1 MSVVLGAVK
10 LGDFKTIVADPQF
23 LKIGQNAESI
33 IIIQGDSANLANEF
47 FIYGLNF
54 KKSAHIIT
62 EHLFSSRPDISKL
75 DTYFFSLAYLY
86 RHSLESILKA
96 IGFQYIK
103 EQNEREK
110 FIKDTFHNLA
120 EILREVSQYIQ
131 DQIEKNKGGYD
142 WLVSL
147 FDDMSLKDK
156 ESDSFRYPFGIT
168 VIDQGDPFSEKPK
181 KYGIKAFFDKQTHID
196 LVAFVCKMEVAF
208 NILSNYYSKTF
219 KIIEDYKKYNPVF
232 LEEGGS
238 YYGQSVVGYSYSRN
252 RFYPYVK
259 AYTESAD
266 ILYQYMNKRKETKD
280 SLFIPMCYLY
290 RNGIELAIKE
300 ILFEECSL
308 DPQSAVKKIKE
319 KKHSISALWNSIK
332 SEVVRHAGVSED
344 DAHLLNVE
352 KYIKLLHDFDGAS
365 DKFRYPINKNLQV
378 HYNKPKKFDV
388 DNVAEFF
395 GQLSYFLH
403 GVCLMMS
410 AQNEMQADIEAE
422 YRAQMPD
429 ENIEY

>member
-1 MSVVLGAVK
+1 MGNS
-10 LGDFKTIVADPQF
+10 KTIVSDPQF
-23 LKIGQNAESI
+23 QKTSKNAESI
-33 IIIQGDSANLANEF
+33 IIIQGESNDLANEF
-47 FIYGLNF
+47 FTYSLNF

-62 EHLFSSRPDISKL
+62 EHLFSSHPDISKL

-86 RHSLESILKA
+86 RHSLELILKA

-103 EQNEREK
+103 EQSERKK
-110 FIKDTFHNLA
+110 FITDTFHNLV
-120 EILREVSQYIQ
+120 EILQEVSPHIQ
-131 DQIEKNKGGYD
+131 DQIENNRGAYN

-147 FDDMSLKDK
+147 FNDMALKDK

-168 VIDQGDPFSEKPK
+168 VIKDEDPFSDVPK
-181 KYGIKAFFDKQTHID
+181 QYSIKAFFDKQTHID
-196 LVAFVCKMEVAF
+196 LIAFVCKMEVAF
-208 NILSNYYSKTF
+208 NILSNYYSDIP
-219 KIIEDYKKYNPVF
+219 KIVEDYKKYKPLF

-266 ILYQYMNKRKETKD
+266 ILHQYMTKKKKTKS

-308 DPQSAVKKIKE
+308 DHQSAIKKIKE
-319 KKHSISALWNSIK
+319 KKHSILALWNSIK
-332 SEVVRHAGVSED
+332 SDVVRHAGTSDD
-344 DAHLLNVE
+344 DAHLRNVE
-352 KYIKLLHDFDGAS
+352 KYIKQLHDFDGAS
-365 DKFRYPINKNLQV
+365 DKFRYPTNKDLQL

-422 YRAQMPD
+422 YRAQMP
-429 ENIEY
+429 NEYDYFDY

>member
-1 MSVVLGAVK
+1 M
-10 LGDFKTIVADPQF
+10 DDTKTIVSDPKFQ
-23 LKIGQNAESI
+23 KIGQNPENI
-33 IIIQGDSANLANEF
+33 IIIQGDSNNLAAEF
-47 FIYGLNF
+47 FTYGLNF

-86 RHSLESILKA
+86 RHSLELILKA

-103 EQNEREK
+103 EQSERKK
-110 FIKDTFHNLA
+110 FITDTFHNLS
-120 EILREVSQYIQ
+120 EILREVSPFIQ
-131 DQIEKNKGGYD
+131 DQIKNNKDGYN

-168 VIDQGDPFSEKPK
+168 VITDQDPFSEMPK
-181 KYGIKAFFDKQTHID
+181 KYGIKAFFEKQTHID
-196 LVAFVCKMEVAF
+196 LIAFVCKMEVAF
-208 NILSNYYSKTF
+208 NILSNYYSNIS
-219 KIIEDYKKYNPVF
+219 KIIEDYKKYNPLF

-259 AYTESAD
+259 AYSESAD
-266 ILYQYMNKRKETKD
+266 ILHQYTSKKEKTKD

-308 DPQSAVKKIKE
+308 DHQSAVKKIKE
-319 KKHSISALWNSIK
+319 KKHSILALWNSIK
-332 SEVVRHAGVSED
+332 IEVVRHAGVSDD
-344 DAHLLNVE
+344 DAHILNVE
-352 KYIKLLHDFDGAS
+352 KYIQQLHDFDGAS
-365 DKFRYPINKNLQV
+365 DKFRYPTNKDLQM
-378 HYNKPKKFDV
+378 HYKKPKKFDV
-388 DNVAEFF
+388 DNVAGFF

-410 AQNEMQADIEAE
+410 AQNEMQADMEAE

-429 ENIEY
+429 EYDYMDY

>member
-1 MSVVLGAVK
+1 M
-10 LGDFKTIVADPQF
+10 GDSKSIVADPQF
-23 LKIGQNAESI
+23 LKIGGNAENI
-33 IIIQGDSANLANEF
+33 IIIQGNINDLANEF
-47 FIYGLNF
+47 FIYSLNF

-75 DTYFFSLAYLY
+75 DTYFFSLAFLY
-86 RHSLESILKA
+86 RHSLELILKA

-103 EQNEREK
+103 EQSERKK
-110 FIKDTFHNLA
+110 FIKETFHNMA
-120 EILREVSQYIQ
+120 EILREVSPFIQ
-131 DQIEKNKGGYD
+131 DQIENNRGGYN

-168 VIDQGDPFSEKPK
+168 VIKDQDPFLEMPK
-181 KYGIKAFFDKQTHID
+181 KYGIKSFFDKQTHID
-196 LVAFVCKMEVAF
+196 LIAFVCKMEVAF
-208 NILSNYYSKTF
+208 NILSNYYSNTL
-219 KIIEDYKKYNPVF
+219 KIIEDYKKYKPLF
-232 LEEGGS
+232 LEEGGG

-266 ILYQYMNKRKETKD
+266 ILHQYMNKKTEIKG

-308 DPQSAVKKIKE
+308 DHQSAVKKIKE
-319 KKHSISALWNSIK
+319 KKHSISALWNSIR
-332 SEVVRHAGVSED
+332 SEVMRHVGVSDEG
-344 DAHLLNVE
+344 HLLNVE
-352 KYIKLLHDFDGAS
+352 KYIKQLHDFDGAS
-365 DKFRYPINKNLQV
+365 DKFRYPTNKDLQV

-388 DNVAEFF
+388 DNVAGFF
-395 GQLSYFLH
+395 GQLSYFFH

-410 AQNEMQADIEAE
+410 AQNEMQADMEAE

-429 ENIEY
+429 EYDYSN